1 MIFMVVNVL
10 SSLILVKQIQ
20 RLTESRWCIPK
31 QVDLCHRAF
40 ERSGDSQ
47 SGQIVLCGRARME
60 SIWVTEDNSAVQFS
74 STQVRPTMTK
84 KDKTMVYRAP
94 ALDKGLEILE
104 LLAEV
109 KAPMTLTQIASVLN
123 RSRSELYR
131 MTAVLVDRGYLVR
144 DASNDALHIS
154 NRLFDLGMKASP
166 VGTLVEVAFPTLHSL
181 SEATRQSC
189 HLAVASGYR
198 MVVIARVESPSNVG
212 IAVRVGHH
220 LDLYES
226 GSGLALLAWMPE
238 NQREETLQRYS
249 HSGSKFDRRKLD
261 SMLQRGRKLGYLRSK
276 SSLVESVEDL
286 SCPVFMGDHEHVI
299 ASLTV
304 PYLKGKAAEVTV
316 KDTLQHLQQAAA
328 ELSTLSVRH
337 GGF

>member
-1 MIFMVVNVL
+1 M
-10 SSLILVKQIQ
+10 SKKVK
-20 RLTESRWCIPK
+20 T
-31 QVDLCHRAF
+31 
-40 ERSGDSQ
+40 
-47 SGQIVLCGRARME
+47 
-60 SIWVTEDNSAVQFS
+60 T
-74 STQVRPTMTK
+74 
-84 KDKTMVYRAP
+84 VYRAP

-104 LLAEV
+104 LLAEA
-109 KAPMTLTQIASVLN
+109 KEPMTLTQIASVLS

-144 DASNDALHIS
+144 DPSSDELRIS

-166 VGTLVEVAFPTLHSL
+166 VGSLVEAAFPTLHAL

-189 HLAVASGYR
+189 HLAVASGPR

-220 LDLYES
+220 LELHAS

-238 NQREETLQRYS
+238 GEREHLLKRYAET
-249 HSGSKFDRRKLD
+249 SKSFNRKELEAV
-261 SMLQRGRKLGYLRSK
+261 LQRGRKNGYLKNK
-276 SSLVESVEDL
+276 SSLVQGVEDL

-299 ASLTV
+299 ASVTV
-304 PYLKGKAAEVTV
+304 PYLKGPAAEVSV
-316 KDTLQHLQQAAA
+316 KDTLRHLITASQV
-328 ELSTLSVRH
+328 LSALSARH